1 MHTVFFTSHFFVMII
16 SLNIYFFADFIFMF
30 FLCFIVGVVMFRERF
45 NPLYTESG
53 PDLWVKHKTKKI
65 FHKFVLAF
73 FRYLVN
79 ILGI

>member
-1 MHTVFFTSHFFVMII
+1 
-16 SLNIYFFADFIFMF
+16 
-30 FLCFIVGVVMFRERF
+30 MFREQF

-53 PDLWVKHKTKKI
+53 PNLWVKHKTKKM

-79 ILGI
+79 VLGV